1 MSLSTSISCVSRM
14 YLIRTHGGQTSL
26 SLACAMSRAS
36 LLPYN
41 RSLLPYNRSLLPPQ
55 VWRGQCHVPP
65 PVVKTLVV
73 KTLQTSLSLAWAMS
87 RATTSVPVSD
97 SLVLIGYCVCVCVCV
112 CVCFSLPPSLAR
124 SLARSLSVC
133 LCLRL
138 SLSLCR

>member
-112 CVCFSLPPSLAR
+112 CVCFSLSLPRSLAR
-124 SLARSLSVC
+124 SLAPSLSVSVSV
-133 LCLRL
+133 